1 MNPVALGFRAHSG
14 WIAAVA
20 VAGSPSK
27 AVVIERRRIET
38 ADPAIAGSRQPYH
51 AAQRLSLAKAAPWI
65 ARCRERSARLA
76 LDAVSAMIADLAKQG
91 HRVVV
96 AGILRGSGRA
106 LPELAAILRSHAL
119 LHTAEG
125 EFYRD
130 VLAQAIKSCA
140 LPVTPAVEREL
151 WDRGAGVFHLAK
163 GDLQGRGAR
172 TRSSHPSPP
181 GLRWR
186 SPGAHK
192 AATAWSPLAVSENW
206 PVRVP
211 D

>member
-14 WIAAVA
+14 WTAAVA

-76 LDAVSAMIADLAKQG
+76 LDAVTAMIADLAKQG

-106 LPELAAILRSHAL
+106 LPELAVILRSHAL

-163 GDLQGRGAR
+163 GDLQGRLKELG
-172 TRSSHPSPP
+172 RSLGPP
-181 GLRWR
+181 WR
-186 SPGAHK
+186 EDQKLASL
-192 AATAWSPLAVSENW
+192 AAWIALAESGHA
-206 PVRVP
+206 
-211 D
+211 